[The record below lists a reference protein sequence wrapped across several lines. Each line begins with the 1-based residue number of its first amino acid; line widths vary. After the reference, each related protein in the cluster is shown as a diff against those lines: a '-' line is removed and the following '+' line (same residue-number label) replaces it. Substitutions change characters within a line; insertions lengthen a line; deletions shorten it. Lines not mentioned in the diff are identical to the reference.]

1 MPMNR
6 RLNPAFYRYA
16 PFAVFMLFI
25 VLDEILSSLA
35 AKGVIDFDMAALYY
49 LYPVKTV
56 VVGGMLYCFRREYT
70 EIRLRDLWKLPDSLL
85 AVGVGILVF
94 ILWINMD
101 WVLVGAAPKGYN
113 PFLISGESSR
123 IFMILFRVTGA
134 ALVVPIMEELFWRSF
149 LIRYIIDK
157 NFDTVPIGAFT
168 WMSFCFTVVL
178 FGLEHNYIAAGMMAG
193 VLYNLILFRAKS
205 IAHCILAH
213 AVTNLILA
221 IYVLHSGEWRFW

>member
-1 MPMNR
+1 MSMNSR
-6 RLNPAFYRYA
+6 FSPAFYRYA

-25 VLDEILSSLA
+25 AFDEILGFMA
-35 AKGVIDFDMAALYY
+35 AKGIIAFDATELYY

-56 VVGGMLYCFRREYT
+56 VVGGMLCHFRKEYT
-70 EIRLRDLWKLPDSLL
+70 EVRFRDIWRLPDSLL
-85 AVGVGILVF
+85 SVGVGILVF

-101 WVLVGAAPKGYN
+101 WVLLSPAPKGYD
-113 PFLISGESSR
+113 PSLISGENAR

-157 NFDTVPIGAFT
+157 NFDTVSIGAFT
-168 WMSFCFTVVL
+168 WMSFCFTAVL
-178 FGLEHNYIAAGMMAG
+178 FGLEHNYIAAGIMAG
-193 VLYNLILFRAKS
+193 VFYNVILFRTKS
-205 IAHCILAH
+205 IAQCILAH